1 MTTHFRALL
10 ATFGCLLAASL
21 APADELKLAQ
31 PNRLYHPFNGQGTG
45 TTAATAATPF
55 GPASVAGTG
64 SAPAGQSLATAGS
77 DAGVGFSAGSSR
89 VKQFGAGVTLPTTDA
104 LLYPANSP
112 TIAVEKITL
121 RSSQFGG
128 GFASGVPRYLFGDEI
143 LPPTTRK
150 DLVTSVATNFWRQK
164 PVQPGES
171 FVTAGGTVT
180 PIATSTVNV
189 TSSSTTSRTVTV
201 ASVASGLGVGAT
213 LLGEPIIDIT
223 GTTVTLADNANQT
236 INGSVACTITPAV
249 NYYYSPHAEKSFASQ
264 PGQVTIKWV
273 SALAVSG
280 NNYEVMEET
289 FLVASAASKPIHRI
303 YWNQGGYDGPLVRIA
318 DARIQTANPVF
329 NTSVPKSVLN
339 EIVQPGQ
346 TASNPEVTSTMSFS
360 RQGGM
365 NVLKAYNVEG
375 RLLVEYLG
383 DARIGNDVYTHVGL
397 DIVELVQTP
406 DDNRTTAYL
415 GQSML
420 PHDEDGT
427 LTGSPVG
434 SARNFYAAVVSPAG
448 TTNYYAERTTSGPRE
463 PDDGTAA
470 SDTAY
475 NDVALYWLETGDY
488 GIKWPKY
495 KDRYW
500 LRWSPNF
507 SDYTFQTV
515 DASGSTAAT
524 GLSFPSGALPS
535 LVFQDDPAGAEAS
548 IDATA
553 QSLLVVPGTDQRN
566 RALLKFTSAETAWY
580 VALYTQAEDRAKSLS
595 SVSLSTADGVTT
607 ATVSSTA
614 GLEVGMVATSSSG
627 TGVIARILDST
638 RYTLRDY
645 VPESPVIANPSFEQN
660 AAGGNNGYLTGTTGI
675 SGWTYE
681 GTSRYGLNNASG
693 PFADN
698 GTIPN
703 GTNIAF
709 IQNLLNAGGGLRTT
723 ITGLVAGNTYTVSMG
738 VNSRT
743 VVNNSQLK
751 ITAGTAS
758 TVPETITAGSYQTK
772 TLAFTATATTASL
785 FIENTRIDSDNS
797 LLVDNLSISRTSAT
811 DSLVT
816 YTVESDQAARIDVTT
831 VATVGTRLE
840 PPAGHEV
847 GGYISSGTCY
857 YPAAYRNP
865 FVVGTEAANLGAI
878 IPVNAKPTSKTL
890 TVRWFKKVSAPS
902 KAYNDFYVAGKIGRY
917 TVSYPTNPT
926 QIVLAQGTGSGDLLG
941 DEAATGSVYY
951 ENNSAA
957 TGYNPNEEHAF
968 LFAGRVYALREDLNI
983 FPTGS
988 NYVASNY
995 TSEPYVLVGYTNST
1009 DQRPAMH
1016 AYKVLRENDTY
1027 KFSYTATAGT
1037 LLVKP
1042 YPLPLLPLAMVGDGD
1057 ARTAKDLEI
1066 VGADAPANTATQSDA
1081 AYKGF
1086 TFKDRKGF
1094 TWIHRGPHDVASQTK
1109 SCTPNGTTTV
1119 TLASTTGLAAGMA
1132 VTGTGITGT
1141 ATIVSITNATTLV
1154 LSQTVAT
1161 GSARDWTFVPAFTM
1175 KCYYLSQDGFFLP
1188 GATTQP
1194 AANTILPFLRDASRS
1209 GTTLNLSSIENGSSD
1224 QPLALIYKPAWP
1236 TAAPELAIGE
1246 TLALPKH
1253 GLPQVRGQASAQVFY
1268 QQSIAKDTAN
1278 SLTAKASVTLFDPTR
1293 EKTYAL
1299 SDTGLAA
1306 IPGSITTNSYQGKTY
1321 FQTLSPSLVQRF
1333 YLDPLRGTKGTLV
1346 LKGVFHDEV
1355 AGDDYFDLNVLS
1367 AAEVTS
1373 LKDLVPASDAD
1384 KSPWNA
1390 AIDGLMTK
1398 VETFAENSSKLGT
1411 YIVAG
1416 SSNVGTSTL
1425 ATVSSPDTAVDSYA
1439 LTALGKGAGYVTLVF
1454 GNGNAFTPE
1463 GDPVQVQVI
1472 KVASRL
1478 YTGDLK
1484 VIQSSNPLDEQ
1495 TTLRHS
1501 ADFAANPADYEFDW
1515 RYTSGWPSRPPVYRS
1530 YLTTKLGTGA
1540 TWQVYADPGAALPT
1554 ANQYGTLASGRTVTL
1569 PYTLNLRPAA
1579 KSVNTLT
1586 PTSIGATTT
1595 TGSAPDIVSATEV
1608 NLSSTATIEPGMVV
1622 TGDSLSGSATVLK
1635 VVSGTQFSLSQAPTS
1650 TAQLKF
1656 VTSTYSDEEAAAG
1669 FPGAVLKST
1678 AGVDFTAGVP
1688 AKIIFSASVGGNDGF
1703 VLYVNGVAALAC
1715 NVAKPPIALTNA
1727 GTGLSANGLTQQFNV
1742 DSSYFNQSINTIE
1755 VALYTTNDPNG
1766 FSSVNFNLEAA
1777 VETDLVTSGPD
1788 WLLPGDYNSTTGVDT
1803 INNNTA
1809 IIGGSVTNP
1818 FGGPQFVLNDRWFTL
1833 RYRPKASANNVL
1845 GTPWSRWMPAQFNE
1859 GWIKRVLAGI
1869 NPFSQRVK
1877 DLYNNAVNTDVSMLT
1892 QAGKRWEGNIALT
1905 LDNVNSV
1912 GLIETYETV
1921 LNRAKSMSID
1931 ANTNDPDTNN
1941 ALLLAAG
1948 YLNDLYM
1955 IVGNEAYADAANPT
1969 ISLDDGSVNTSR
1981 FSFEGQVA
1989 SSLDEELALL
1999 RGRNNSV
2006 SPGVQT
2012 APAYNRLYWNYTG
2025 GINSGE
2031 SLYATNYNIKEK
2043 SGQGTA
2049 NGVLDEGDAQL
2060 MFPQGHGDAYG
2071 HYLTALTNYYRLLH
2085 NPNFTWT
2092 PRAEAVTVF
2101 GQPITIDYQDER
2113 KFAAAAA
2120 ALSKS
2125 AQQMCEL
2132 LYRKNYR
2139 DDATSGWS
2147 QFSDSNEAWAL
2158 DETASRSA
2166 QGNLFHWAMTNAILP
2181 VDDATHTGVQ
2191 KIDRTTV
2198 PELGELEALALSL
2211 QTTMDNADAHLNPL
2225 GLSPGA
2231 IAFDISPD
2239 QIKAGTSHY
2248 EQVYGRALTALNNAS
2263 GAFQQAGKMSAS
2275 LRTQQNTL
2283 DDYNTSIVSQESA
2296 YQTQLIEIYG
2306 QPYSG
2311 DIGAGRIYAQE
2322 YYGPDLINW
2331 FVVDRPFANLQ
2342 KDQQGMEATMLSQS
2356 VDMKVTTPTAI
2367 DDFTGMSVQDILKE
2381 SNSKRHVKTQEVTI
2395 DPNQFIQ
2402 YSDSYR
2408 TGGMGTR
2415 AETGELQSALM
2426 EAHIAYLNLKDA
2438 TDAISDVNRDF
2449 QREALLVVETID
2461 NHANQVEY
2469 RKDKEAIIKTRL
2481 GVVAAAETIAEYSTM
2496 WSESIA
2502 AAAEAVKEA
2511 VPGVQGVAVDALA
2524 PVRGTVKT
2532 VALVD
2537 EVTLNNLSFANNII
2551 ARSVGVTIE
2560 KNAMDL
2566 ERDIIAKEYSLEAVQ
2581 LAYEVEQKYRE
2592 MTGMLSSINLAGA
2605 SYQQANERVRAVI
2618 AKGLRVLTERE
2629 TFRKRAA
2636 AVIQGY
2642 RTKDLTFRV
2651 FRDESLAQY
2660 RSLFDLASRYSYLSA
2675 KSYDY
2680 ETGLLGSSA
2689 GQGIFDKIVAS
2700 RSLGDLSGG
2709 TPQATTSALGDPGLA
2724 GTLAQLN
2731 ADFSVA
2737 KGRLGINN
2745 PDQYGTVFSLRSEL
2759 FRLTSDPANTADNDA
2774 WQQTLE
2780 QHIVANVA
2788 ADSDVARYCRN
2799 IAKPDGTA
2807 VPGLIIPFSSTIQH
2821 ALNFFGLDY
2830 AAGDHNYTPSNFAT
2844 KIFSVGIALPGYV
2857 GMDSFAS
2864 GGGAP
2869 VTSSTNSLGA
2879 TPYVY
2884 LIPCGND
2891 SMLAPPLGDTNT
2903 VRTWTV
2909 QDQALPLPFNLGAT
2923 AFNSTQFFDANG
2935 TLTEQPWIL
2944 RKHQAFR
2951 PVADATMF
2959 YSSVPQE
2966 FTNTR
2971 LIGRS
2976 VWNSRWKIVIPA
2988 YTLLKD
2994 EQTGLNRFAA
3004 SVRDIQL
3011 FLRTYSH
3018 SGN

>member
-1 MTTHFRALL
+1 MTTHFRALWAAL
-10 ATFGCLLAASL
+10 GCLLAASL

-64 SAPAGQSLATAGS
+64 SAPAGQSLATTGS

-89 VKQFGAGVTLPTTDA
+89 VKQFGAGATLPTTDA
-104 LLYPANSP
+104 LRYPTNSP
-112 TIAVEKITL
+112 TNAAEKMTL

-143 LPPTTRK
+143 TPPTTRQ
-150 DLVTSVATNFWRQK
+150 DLVTSVAINFWRQK

-171 FVTAGGTVT
+171 FVTSAGTVT
-180 PIATSTVNV
+180 PIANYSVNV

-201 ASVASGLGVGAT
+201 ASVTAGLGVGAT

-236 INGSVACTITPAV
+236 ISGSVACTITPALA
-249 NYYYSPHAEKSFASQ
+249 YYYSPHAEKSFASQ
-264 PGQVTIKWV
+264 PGQVTITWV
-273 SALAVSG
+273 SALPVSG
-280 NNYEVMEET
+280 SNYEVMTET
-289 FLVASAASKPIHRI
+289 FLVASASNRTIHKI
-303 YWNQGGYDGPLVRIA
+303 YWNQAGYDGPMVRIS
-318 DARIQTANPVF
+318 DARIQTVNPVF
-329 NTSVPKSVLN
+329 NTNVPKAVFN
-339 EIVQPGQ
+339 EVVQPGQ
-346 TASNPEVTSTMSFS
+346 VASQPELTSTLSFS
-360 RQGGM
+360 RQAGM

-375 RLLVEYLG
+375 RILVEYLG
-383 DARIGNDVYTHVGL
+383 DARIGNNVFTYVGL
-397 DIVELVQTP
+397 DIVELVQSP

-415 GQSML
+415 GQQLM
-420 PHDEDGT
+420 PHDGDGT
-427 LTGSPVG
+427 LTGAPVG
-434 SARNFYAAVVSPAG
+434 TGGNFYATVSSAAG
-448 TTNYYAERTTSGPRE
+448 TTAYFAERSTSEPKD
-463 PDDGTAA
+463 PDDGTPA
-470 SDTAY
+470 SDAAY
-475 NDVALYWLETGDY
+475 NDVAMYWLEAGDY
-488 GIKWPKY
+488 GINWPKY

-500 LRWSPNF
+500 LRWSPDF
-507 SDYTFQTV
+507 SDYVFQTV
-515 DASGSTAAT
+515 DTSGSTTAT
-524 GLSFPSGALPS
+524 GLAFSNGSLPS
-535 LVFQDDPAGAEAS
+535 IVFQDDPAGAEAS
-548 IDATA
+548 IDATT
-553 QSLLVVPGTDQRN
+553 QSLQVVPGSDKRN
-566 RALLKFTSAETAWY
+566 RALLKFTSADTAWY

-595 SVSLSTADGVTT
+595 ATLSTTNGLTT
-607 ATVSSTA
+607 ATVGSTV
-614 GLEVGMVATSSSG
+614 GLEVGMVISGSLISG
-627 TGVIARILDST
+627 TATIAEITDAT
-638 RYTLRDY
+638 RFTL
-645 VPESPVIANPSFEQN
+645 AGSFT
-660 AAGGNNGYLTGTTGI
+660 A
-675 SGWTYE
+675 
-681 GTSRYGLNNASG
+681 
-693 PFADN
+693 
-698 GTIPN
+698 
-703 GTNIAF
+703 
-709 IQNLLNAGGGLRTT
+709 
-723 ITGLVAGNTYTVSMG
+723 
-738 VNSRT
+738 
-743 VVNNSQLK
+743 
-751 ITAGTAS
+751 TAGTA
-758 TVPETITAGSYQTK
+758 
-772 TLAFTATATTASL
+772 TLKA
-785 FIENTRIDSDNS
+785 
-797 LLVDNLSISRTSAT
+797 
-811 DSLVT
+811 
-816 YTVESDQAARIDVTT
+816 TVESDQAARINESTS
-831 VATVGTRLE
+831 ATVGTRLE
-840 PPAGHEV
+840 PPAGHEL
-847 GGYISSGTCY
+847 GGYISAGTSY
-857 YPAAYRNP
+857 YPAGYLNP
-865 FVVGTEAANLGAI
+865 FSVGMAAANLGAI
-878 IPVNAKPTSKTL
+878 IPINANPNASANTL
-890 TVRWFKKVSAPS
+890 TVRWFKKVIAPS

-917 TVSYPTNPT
+917 TVSYPANPA
-926 QIVLAQGTGSGDLLG
+926 QIVLAQGIGTGDLTG

-951 ENNSAA
+951 ENSSTA

-968 LFAGRVYALREDLNI
+968 MFAGRVYALRDDLNI
-983 FPTGS
+983 YPSGS
-988 NYVASNY
+988 NYVATSY
-995 TSEPYVLVGYTNST
+995 TSEPCVLVAYTNST
-1009 DQRPAMH
+1009 DKRPAMR

-1042 YPLPLLPLAMVGDGD
+1042 YPLPLLPLAMVGTGD
-1057 ARTAKDLEI
+1057 ARTAKDLEV

-1109 SCTPNGTTTV
+1109 SCTTNGTSTV
-1119 TLASTTGLAAGMA
+1119 TLSSTTGLAPGMA

-1141 ATIVSITNATTLV
+1141 ATIVSITNGTTLV

-1161 GSARDWTFVPAFTM
+1161 GSARSWTFVPAFAM
-1175 KCYYLSQDGFFLP
+1175 KCYYLSQNGFFLP

-1194 AANTILPFLRDASRS
+1194 AVGTILPFLRDASRS
-1209 GTTLNLSSIENGSSD
+1209 GTTLNLGSIENGSTD
-1224 QPLALIYKPAWP
+1224 QPLTILYRPAWP
-1236 TAAPELAIGE
+1236 VSAPELTIGE
-1246 TLALPKH
+1246 TLALPKN
-1253 GLPQVRGQASAQVFY
+1253 GLPQVRGQASAQVYY
-1268 QQSIAKDTAN
+1268 QQSIARDSTN
-1278 SLTAKASVTLFDPTR
+1278 STSAKASVALFDPTR

-1299 SDTGLAA
+1299 SATGLAA
-1306 IPGSITTNSYQGKTY
+1306 IPASITTNSYQGKTY
-1321 FQTLSPSLVQRF
+1321 FQTLPPSLVQRF
-1333 YLDPLRGTKGTLV
+1333 YLDPLRGSKGTLV
-1346 LKGVFHDEV
+1346 FKGVFHDEV
-1355 AGDDYFDLNVLS
+1355 AGDDYFDLNVLAPS
-1367 AAEVTS
+1367 EVTL
-1373 LKDLVPASDAD
+1373 LKALVPVSDAD
-1384 KSPWNA
+1384 KSRWDA
-1390 AIDGLMTK
+1390 AIEGLSTT
-1398 VETFAENSSKLGT
+1398 VETFTENLSKLGT
-1411 YIVAG
+1411 YIVSSSTNAG
-1416 SSNVGTSTL
+1416 KSTL

-1439 LTALGKGAGYVTLVF
+1439 LTALGKGSGYVTLVF

-1463 GDPVQVQVI
+1463 GDPVQVQVL

-1501 ADFAANPADYEFDW
+1501 ADFAGNPADYEFDW
-1515 RYTSGWPSRPPVYRS
+1515 RYTSGWPSQPPVYRS
-1530 YLTTKLGTGA
+1530 HLATKLGTSA

-1554 ANQYGTLASGRTVTL
+1554 SAQYSALAPGRTFTL
-1569 PYTLNLRPAA
+1569 PTSLNLRPAA
-1579 KSVNTLT
+1579 RAVNTLT

-1595 TGSAPDIVSATEV
+1595 TGTAPDIVAATAV
-1608 NLSSTATIEPGMVV
+1608 NLASTATIEPGMVV
-1622 TGDSLSGSATVLK
+1622 TGDGLSGSATVLS
-1635 VVSGTQFSLSQAPTS
+1635 VVSSTQFTLSQAPTS
-1650 TAQLKF
+1650 TAQLRF
-1656 VTSTYSDEEAAAG
+1656 VTSTYTDEEAVAG
-1669 FPGAVLKST
+1669 YPGAVLKSST
-1678 AGVDFTAGVP
+1678 GVDFTSGVP
-1688 AKIIFSASVGGNDGF
+1688 AKIIFSASLGGNDGF
-1703 VLYVNGVAALAC
+1703 VLYVNGVAALAS
-1715 NVAKPPIALTNA
+1715 NVNNAPIAVTNA
-1727 GTGLSANGLTQQFNV
+1727 GTGLSATGLSQQF
-1742 DSSYFNQSINTIE
+1742 SLAPGYFSQGANTIE
-1755 VALYTTNDPNG
+1755 LALFTTNDPNG
-1766 FSSVNFNLEAA
+1766 SSSVNFQLEAA
-1777 VETDLVTSGPD
+1777 VETDLVTGGSD
-1788 WLLPGDYNSTTGVDT
+1788 WLLPGDYNTGTGADD
-1803 INNNTA
+1803 INTNTA
-1809 IIGGSVTNP
+1809 IVGGSVTNP
-1818 FGGPQFVLNDRWFTL
+1818 FGGPTFVLNDRWFTL
-1833 RYRPKASANNVL
+1833 RYRPKSSANNVL

-1892 QAGKRWEGNIALT
+1892 QAGKRWEGNVALT

-1999 RGRNNSV
+1999 RGRSNSV

-2043 SGQGTA
+2043 SGQSTA
-2049 NGVLDEGDAQL
+2049 NGTVDEADAQL

-2071 HYLTALTNYYRLLH
+2071 HYLTSLTNYYRLLH

-2101 GQPITIDYQDER
+2101 GQPITVDYQDER

-2120 ALSKS
+2120 ALGKS

-2132 LYRKNYR
+2132 LFRKNYR
-2139 DDATSGWS
+2139 DDASSGWS
-2147 QFSDSNEAWAL
+2147 QFSDATEAWAL
-2158 DETASRSA
+2158 DETGSRSA
-2166 QGNLFHWAMTNAILP
+2166 QGNLFHWAMANALLP
-2181 VDDATHTGVQ
+2181 DVDATHTGVQ

-2198 PELGELEALALSL
+2198 PELGEMEALALSL

-2225 GLSPGA
+2225 GLSSGA
-2231 IAFDISPD
+2231 VAFDISPD

-2283 DDYNTSIVSQESA
+2283 DDYNSAMSDQETA
-2296 YQTQLIEIYG
+2296 FQKQLIEIYG

-2311 DIGAGRIYAQE
+2311 DIGPGKIYAQD
-2322 YYGPDLINW
+2322 YNGPDLLNW
-2331 FVVDRPFANLQ
+2331 FVVDRPFPTLQ
-2342 KDQQGMEATMLSQS
+2342 KDSDGIEATMVSQS
-2356 VDMKVTTPTAI
+2356 VEMKVTTPTEI
-2367 DDFTGMSVQDILKE
+2367 NDFTGKAVQDILNQSE
-2381 SNSKRHVKTQEVTI
+2381 DRTQVITQTVTI

-2402 YSDSYR
+2402 YSDSFR

-2415 AETGELQSALM
+2415 PETGELQSALM
-2426 EAHIAYLNLKDA
+2426 EAHLAYLNLKNA
-2438 TDAISDVNRDF
+2438 VDAITDVNRDF
-2449 QREALLVVETID
+2449 QREANLALDALATAAEKADIQDGTQAAV
-2461 NHANQVEY
+2461 Y
-2469 RKDKEAIIKTRL
+2469 RKAQAK
-2481 GVVAAAETIAEYSTM
+2481 AAAETYSDALDLIITNLDATTKTLEVTIPDIVGLAYNVSMGARGAIYFTKQLSQGFLRTNRFVSSTIARGLQADMDNDLFEVNSRL
-2496 WSESIA
+2496 
-2502 AAAEAVKEA
+2502 AAE
-2511 VPGVQGVAVDALA
+2511 DA
-2524 PVRGTVKT
+2524 
-2532 VALVD
+2532 
-2537 EVTLNNLSFANNII
+2537 
-2551 ARSVGVTIE
+2551 
-2560 KNAMDL
+2560 DL
-2566 ERDIIAKEYSLEAVQ
+2566 QNKQ

-2592 MTGMLSSINLAGA
+2592 MTGMLSSLNLAGA
-2605 SYQQANERVRAVI
+2605 NYQQANERVRAVI

-2759 FRLTSDPANTADNDA
+2759 FRLTSDPTSTADDDA

-2780 QHIVANVA
+2780 QHMVANVA
-2788 ADSDVARYCRN
+2788 ADSDVAKHCRN

-2821 ALNFFGLDY
+2821 SLNFFGLEY

-2844 KIFSVGIALPGYV
+2844 KIYSVGIALPGYV

-2869 VTSSTNSLGA
+2869 VTSGPNALGA

-2959 YSSVPQE
+2959 YGSVPQE

-2988 YTLLKD
+2988 YTLLND

-3004 SVRDIQL
+3004 SVSDIQL

>member
-1 MTTHFRALL
+1 MTLHLRALL
-10 ATFGCLLAASL
+10 AMTVGLLGASM
-21 APADELKLAQ
+21 ASARADELKLTQ
-31 PNRLYHPFNGQGTG
+31 PNRLYQPFNGTGTG
-45 TTAATAATPF
+45 SSAATAATPF
-55 GPASVAGTG
+55 GPASVSGTG
-64 SAPAGQSLATAGS
+64 SAPAGISLATGGS
-77 DAGVGFSAGSSR
+77 DAAVGFSGGSTR
-89 VKQFGAGVTLPTTDA
+89 VKQFSAGATLPTTNA
-104 LLYPANSP
+104 TLYPAN
-112 TIAVEKITL
+112 TGGGIIL
-121 RSSQFGG
+121 RSSHFGG
-128 GFASGVPRYLFGDEI
+128 HFASGVPRYMFSDEI
-143 LPPTTRK
+143 VPPTTRK
-150 DLVTSVATNFWRQK
+150 DLLTTVSPGFWRQM

-171 FVTAGGTVT
+171 FLTAQGTLT
-180 PIATSTVNV
+180 PVPTFSVNV

-201 ASVASGLGVGAT
+201 ASVTAGLGVGAT

-223 GTTVTLADNANQT
+223 GTTVTLASNADQT
-236 INGSVACTITPAV
+236 ISGSVACTITPALT
-249 NYYYSPHAEKSFASQ
+249 YYYSPHAEKTFASQ
-264 PGQVTIKWV
+264 PGQVTISWV
-273 SALAVSG
+273 SSLPVSG
-280 NNYEVMEET
+280 SNYEIMSET
-289 FLVASAASKPIHRI
+289 FLVASASSRTIHKI
-303 YWNQGGYDGPLVRIA
+303 YWNQGGYDGPLVSIG
-318 DARIQTANPVF
+318 DSRIQTANPIF
-329 NTSVPKSVLN
+329 NTNVPKAVLN
-339 EIVQPGQ
+339 EVVAPGQ
-346 TASNPEVTSTMSFS
+346 VASTPELTSTLSFS
-360 RQGGM
+360 RQSGM

-375 RLLVEYLG
+375 RILIEYLG
-383 DARIGNDVYTHVGL
+383 SARIGNYIYTHVGL
-397 DIVELVQTP
+397 DVVEMEQTP

-415 GQSML
+415 GQQLM
-420 PHDEDGT
+420 PHDGDGT
-427 LTGSPVG
+427 LTGFPAGAG
-434 SARNFYAAVVSPAG
+434 SNAYATVSSAAG
-448 TTNYYAERTTSGPRE
+448 TTTYFAERTTSDARD
-463 PDDGTAA
+463 PDDGNPA
-470 SDTAY
+470 SPSAY
-475 NDVALYWLETGDY
+475 NDVAMYWMQTGDY
-488 GIKWPKY
+488 GINWPKF

-500 LRWSPNF
+500 LRWSPDF

-515 DASGSTAAT
+515 DESGSTAAT
-524 GLSFPSGALPS
+524 GLRFSNGMLPNI
-535 LVFQDDPAGAEAS
+535 VFQDDPAGAEAT
-548 IDATA
+548 IDATI
-553 QSLLVVPGTDQRN
+553 QTLLVSPGTDKRN
-566 RALLKFTSAETAWY
+566 RALLKFTSSDTAWY
-580 VALYTQAEDRAKSLS
+580 VPLYTQADTRVRSLATTLATDS
-595 SVSLSTADGVTT
+595 SSGSLI
-607 ATVSSTA
+607 ATVGSTT
-614 GLEVGMVATSSSG
+614 GLEVGMNVSG
-627 TGVIARILDST
+627 TGMTDPATIGSILDET
-638 RYTLRDY
+638 HYTLNHQP
-645 VPESPVIANPSFEQN
+645 VPTIPNPSFEQN
-660 AAGGNNGYLTGTTGI
+660 TAPTYSDNPSDI
-675 SGWTYE
+675 PGWTFT
-681 GTSRYGLNNASG
+681 GAHGVNNSNG

-698 GTIPN
+698 GTIPD
-703 GTNIAF
+703 GTNVAF
-709 IQNLLNAGGGLRTT
+709 WQGGGSATT
-723 ITGLVAGNTYTVSMG
+723 TVTGLVAGGSYDIQFSVNRRSSNGSSGSGNIYVDFKISVDGTEKLSQAVSTTG
-738 VNSRT
+738 
-743 VVNNSQLK
+743 
-751 ITAGTAS
+751 
-758 TVPETITAGSYQTK
+758 YQTK
-772 TLAFTATATTASL
+772 NVSFTAIGTTASL
-785 FIENTRIDSDNS
+785 AVVTATGGDAS
-797 LLVDNLSISRTSAT
+797 LLLDNFSVRRSTISQN
-811 DSLVT
+811 LT
-816 YTVESDQAARIDVTT
+816 YTVEDDALGPINTG
-831 VATVGTRLE
+831 ATVGTRLA

-857 YPAAYRNP
+857 YPGGYQNP
-865 FVVGTEAANLGAI
+865 FSAGVATANLGAI
-878 IPVNAKPTSKTL
+878 IPVNAMPGSNTL
-890 TVRWFKKVSAPS
+890 TVRWFKKVIAPS

-917 TVSYPTNPT
+917 TVSYPSNPS
-926 QIVLAQGTGSGDLLG
+926 QIVLAQGIGTGDLTG
-941 DEAATGSVYY
+941 DEATGSVYY
-951 ENNSAA
+951 QNDSAA
-957 TGYNPNEEHAF
+957 AGYNPNEEHAF
-968 LFAGRVYALREDLNI
+968 MFAGRVYALREDLNVY
-983 FPTGS
+983 PTGS
-988 NYVASNY
+988 NYVASSY
-995 TSEPYVLVGYTNST
+995 TSEPSVLVAYTNSA

-1016 AYKVLRENDTY
+1016 AYKVLRENATY
-1027 KFSYTATAGT
+1027 QFNYTATAGT

-1066 VGADAPANTATQSDA
+1066 TGADAPANPAAQDDA

-1094 TWIHRGPHDVASQTK
+1094 TWIHRGPHDAASLNR
-1109 SCTPNGTTTV
+1109 SCTTNGTTTV

-1132 VTGTGITGT
+1132 VSGTGITGT
-1141 ATIVSITNATTLV
+1141 ATVVSITNGTTLV

-1161 GSARDWTFVPAFTM
+1161 GSARSWTFVPAFTM

-1194 AANTILPFLRDASRS
+1194 AAGTILPYLRGASRS
-1209 GTTLNLSSIENGSSD
+1209 GTRLRLSSIDIGSDD
-1224 QPLALIYKPAWP
+1224 QPLAILYNPVWP
-1236 TAAPELAIGE
+1236 GAAPELTIGE
-1246 TLALPKH
+1246 TLALSKH
-1253 GLPQVRGQASAQVFY
+1253 GLPQVRGQASAQVLY

-1278 SLTAKASVTLFDPTR
+1278 SLSAKASVSLFDPTR

-1299 SDTGLAA
+1299 SSTGLSA

-1321 FQTLSPSLVQRF
+1321 FQTLPPSLAQRF

-1346 LKGVFHDEV
+1346 FKGVFHDEV
-1355 AGDDYFDLNVLS
+1355 AGDDYFDLNVL
-1367 AAEVTS
+1367 APAEVTL
-1373 LKDLVPASDAD
+1373 LKNLVPGSDTD
-1384 KSPWNA
+1384 KSRWDT
-1390 AIDGLMTK
+1390 AIDGLSTT
-1398 VETFAENSSKLGT
+1398 VETFTENSSKLGT
-1411 YIVAG
+1411 YIV
-1416 SSNVGTSTL
+1416 SNSINADKSTL
-1425 ATVSSPDTAVDSYA
+1425 ATVSNPDTAVDSYA

-1472 KVASRL
+1472 KVAPRL

-1501 ADFAANPADYEFDW
+1501 ADFAAHPEDYEFDW
-1515 RYTSGWPSRPPVYRS
+1515 RYTSGWPSQPPVYLS
-1530 YLTTKLGTGA
+1530 SMASKIGSGSAWKMYT
-1540 TWQVYADPGAALPT
+1540 DPGAALPST
-1554 ANQYGTLASGRTVTL
+1554 AQYNSLAPGRTVTL
-1569 PYTLNLRPAA
+1569 PYSLNLRPAA
-1579 KSVNTLT
+1579 KAVNNLM

-1595 TGSAPDIVSATEV
+1595 TGTAPNILSSTAV
-1608 NLSSTATIEPGMVV
+1608 NVASTATIEPGMAV
-1622 TGDSLSGSATVLK
+1622 TGAGLSGSATVLS
-1635 VVSGTQFSLSQAPTS
+1635 VVNATQITLSQAPTS
-1650 TAQLKF
+1650 TDKLKF
-1656 VTSTYSDEEAAAG
+1656 VTSTYTDEEAAAG
-1669 FPGAVLKST
+1669 FPGAVLKSDV
-1678 AGVDFTAGVP
+1678 GVDFTSGVP
-1688 AKIIFSASVGGNDGF
+1688 ANIILSADLGANDGF
-1703 VLYVNGVAALAC
+1703 VLYVNGVAALAS
-1715 NVAKPPIALTNA
+1715 NVSHAPIAVTNA
-1727 GTGLSANGLTQQFNV
+1727 GTGLSATGLSQQFSLAPV
-1742 DSSYFNQSINTIE
+1742 YFSEGANTLE

-1766 FSSVNFNLEAA
+1766 FSSVNFKLEAA
-1777 VETDLVTSGPD
+1777 VETDLVTSGSD
-1788 WLLPGDYNSTTGVDT
+1788 WLWPSDYNSATGADT
-1803 INNNTA
+1803 INTNTA
-1809 IIGGSVTNP
+1809 IVGGSVTNP
-1818 FGGPQFVLNDRWFTL
+1818 FGGPTFVLNDRWFTL
-1833 RYRPKASANNVL
+1833 RYRPKSSANNVL
-1845 GTPWSRWMPAQFNE
+1845 GTDWSRWMPAQFNE

-1905 LDNVNSV
+1905 LDNVDNV

-1999 RGRNNSV
+1999 RGRDNSV

-2031 SLYATNYNIKEK
+2031 SIYATNYNIKEK
-2043 SGQGTA
+2043 SGQATA
-2049 NGVLDEGDAQL
+2049 DGVVDEADAQL

-2101 GQPITIDYQDER
+2101 GQPVTIDYQDER

-2120 ALSKS
+2120 ALGNS
-2125 AQQMCEL
+2125 AQQMCDL
-2132 LYRKNYR
+2132 LFRKDYQ
-2139 DDATSGWS
+2139 DDPTSGWS
-2147 QFSDSNEAWAL
+2147 QFSDSSENWGL
-2158 DETASRSA
+2158 DETVSRSA
-2166 QGNLFHWAMTNAILP
+2166 QGNLFHWAMANALLP
-2181 VDDATHTGVQ
+2181 ADDTHHTGVQ

-2198 PELGELEALALSL
+2198 PELGELETLAVSL

-2225 GLSPGA
+2225 GLNPGA

-2248 EQVYGRALTALNNAS
+2248 EQVYGRALSALNNAS

-2283 DDYNTSIVSQESA
+2283 DDYNTAISSQETA

-2311 DIGAGRIYAQE
+2311 DIGPGKIYAQG
-2322 YYGPDLINW
+2322 YNGPDLINW

-2342 KDQQGMEATMLSQS
+2342 KDSDGIEATMVSQE
-2356 VDMKVTTPTAI
+2356 VEMKVTTPAAI
-2367 DDFTGMSVQDILKE
+2367 DDFTGKTVQDILNI
-2381 SNSKRHVKTQEVTI
+2381 SNDTQEVITQTVTI

-2408 TGGMGTR
+2408 ASGMGTR
-2415 AETGELQSALM
+2415 PEAGELQSALM
-2426 EAHIAYLNLKDA
+2426 EAHISYLNLSNA
-2438 TDAISDVNRDF
+2438 VGAITDVNRDF
-2449 QREALLVVETID
+2449 QREAQLVLDIID
-2461 NHANQVEY
+2461 NHASQVAY
-2469 RKDKEAIIKTRL
+2469 RAQKEAAIKTQI
-2481 GVVAAAETIAEYSTM
+2481 GVVAAAETISEYTSM
-2496 WSESIA
+2496 LSEYLDGQTTSI
-2502 AAAEAVKEA
+2502 KEMLPTVVGLA
-2511 VPGVQGVAVDALA
+2511 NDAFSA
-2524 PVRGTVKT
+2524 VRGGTVLAGAIGKG
-2532 VALVD
+2532 VLA
-2537 EVTLNNLSFANNII
+2537 SAAFANNVI

-2560 KNAMDL
+2560 KDSMDL
-2566 ERDIIAKEYSLEAVQ
+2566 ESAITAQEYGLEAVQ

-2618 AKGLRVLTERE
+2618 AKGLRVLAERE

-2636 AVIQGY
+2636 ALIQGY

-2651 FRDESLAQY
+2651 FRDEALAQY

-2759 FRLTSDPANTADNDA
+2759 FRLTSDPASTADDDA

-2788 ADSDVARYCRN
+2788 ADSDVAKHCRN

-2844 KIFSVGIALPGYV
+2844 KIYSVGIALPGYQ
-2857 GMDSFAS
+2857 GMDSYATGIAGS
-2864 GGGAP
+2864 GGP
-2869 VTSSTNSLGA
+2869 VANANNSLGA

-2923 AFNSTQFFDANG
+2923 AFNSTQFFNANG

-2959 YSSVPQE
+2959 YGSVPQE

-3004 SVRDIQL
+3004 SVKDVQL

>member
-1 MTTHFRALL
+1 MKKHFRALL
-10 ATFGCLLAASL
+10 AMFGCLLAASL
-21 APADELKLAQ
+21 AQADELKLAQ

-45 TTAATAATPF
+45 TAAATAATPF
-55 GPASVAGTG
+55 GPASVSGTA
-64 SAPAGQSLATAGS
+64 SAPAGINLATQGS
-77 DAGVGFSAGSSR
+77 DAAVGFSAGSSR
-89 VKQFGAGVTLPTTDA
+89 VRALSGVMPTTDA
-104 LLYPANSP
+104 ALYPSNTAGS
-112 TIAVEKITL
+112 IVL

-128 GFASGVPRYLFGDEI
+128 GFASGVPRYMFGDEI

-150 DLVTSVATNFWRQK
+150 DLVTSVATGFWRQK

-171 FVTAGGTVT
+171 FATAEGAVV
-180 PIATSTVNV
+180 PLAASSVNV

-201 ASVASGLGVGAT
+201 ASATSGLGVGAT

-236 INGSVACTITPAV
+236 ISGLVACPITPALA
-249 NYYYSPHAEKSFASQ
+249 YYYSPHAEKSFASQ
-264 PGQVTIKWV
+264 PGQVTITWV
-273 SALAVSG
+273 SSLAVSG
-280 NNYEVMEET
+280 SNYEVMSET
-289 FLVASAASKPIHRI
+289 FLVASAASKPIHKI
-303 YWNQGGYDGPLVRIA
+303 YWNQGGYDGPLVRIT

-329 NTSVPKSVLN
+329 NTIVPKAVLN
-339 EIVQPGQ
+339 EVVQPGQ
-346 TASNPEVTSTMSFS
+346 TASSPELTSTLGFS

-383 DARIGNDVYTHVGL
+383 EARIGNEVYTHVGL
-397 DIVELVQTP
+397 DIVELVQNP

-415 GQSML
+415 GQQML
-420 PHDEDGT
+420 PHDDDAT
-427 LTGSPVG
+427 LVGSPVG
-434 SARNFYAAVVSPAG
+434 SGRNFYAAVVSPSG
-448 TTNYYAERTTSGPRE
+448 TTNYFAERTTSDAKN
-463 PDDGTAA
+463 PDDGTPA
-470 SDTAY
+470 SATAY
-475 NDVALYWLETGDY
+475 NDVALYWLDTGDY
-488 GIKWPKY
+488 GINWPKY

-500 LRWSPNF
+500 LRWSPDF
-507 SDYTFQTV
+507 SDYAFQTV

-524 GLSFPSGALPS
+524 GLVFPSGALPS
-535 LVFQDDPAGAEAS
+535 LVFQDDPAGTEAS

-553 QSLLVVPGTDQRN
+553 QSLLVTPGSDQRN
-566 RALLKFTSAETAWY
+566 RALLKFNSAETAWY
-580 VALYTQAEDRAKSLS
+580 VALYTQAEDRSKLLS
-595 SVSLSTADGVTT
+595 SATLSTANGVTT
-607 ATVSSTA
+607 ATVGSTL
-614 GLEVGMVATSSSG
+614 GLEVGMVLSGPLLSG
-627 TGVIARILDST
+627 TATIASITDGT
-638 RYTLRDY
+638 HFTLGG
-645 VPESPVIANPSFEQN
+645 SF
-660 AAGGNNGYLTGTTGI
+660 AAAVGT
-675 SGWTYE
+675 
-681 GTSRYGLNNASG
+681 A
-693 PFADN
+693 A
-698 GTIPN
+698 
-703 GTNIAF
+703 
-709 IQNLLNAGGGLRTT
+709 LNA
-723 ITGLVAGNTYTVSMG
+723 
-738 VNSRT
+738 
-743 VVNNSQLK
+743 
-751 ITAGTAS
+751 
-758 TVPETITAGSYQTK
+758 
-772 TLAFTATATTASL
+772 
-785 FIENTRIDSDNS
+785 
-797 LLVDNLSISRTSAT
+797 
-811 DSLVT
+811 
-816 YTVESDQAARIDVTT
+816 TVESDQAARIDVSTS
-831 VATVGTRLE
+831 ATVGTRLE
-840 PPAGHEV
+840 PPAGHEA

-857 YPAAYRNP
+857 YPAAYESP
-865 FVVGTEAANLGAI
+865 FSVGMDAANRGAI
-878 IPVNAKPTSKTL
+878 IPVNAKPNSNTL

-917 TVSYPTNPT
+917 TVSYPSSPT
-926 QIVLAQGTGSGDLLG
+926 QIVLAQGIGSGDLLG
-941 DEAATGSVYY
+941 DEAATGRVYY
-951 ENNSAA
+951 ENDSAA

-968 LFAGRVYALREDLNI
+968 MFAGRVYALREDLNI
-983 FPTGS
+983 YPSGS
-988 NYVASNY
+988 NYVDSNY
-995 TSEPYVLVGYTNST
+995 TSEPSVLVAYTNSV

-1016 AYKVLRENDTY
+1016 AYKVLRENDSY
-1027 KFSYTATAGT
+1027 KFSYPATAGT

-1057 ARTAKDLEI
+1057 ARTAKDIEI
-1066 VGADAPANTATQSDA
+1066 VGADAPANTATQSDD

-1094 TWIHRGPHDVASQTK
+1094 TWIHRGPHDAASQTK
-1109 SCTPNGTTTV
+1109 SCTPNGTATV

-1132 VTGTGITGT
+1132 VTGVGIAGT
-1141 ATIVSITNATTLV
+1141 ATLVSIANGTSLV
-1154 LSQTVAT
+1154 LSQAVAA
-1161 GSARDWTFVPAFTM
+1161 GSAQSWTFVPAFTM
-1175 KCYYLSQDGFFLP
+1175 KCYYLSQDGFYLP
-1188 GATTQP
+1188 GAATQP
-1194 AANTILPFLRDASRS
+1194 VAGTILPFLRDASRS
-1209 GTTLNLSSIENGSSD
+1209 GTTLNLTSIDNGSAD
-1224 QPLALIYKPAWP
+1224 QPLALLYKPTWP
-1236 TAAPELAIGE
+1236 TAVPEIAIGE

-1278 SLTAKASVTLFDPTR
+1278 SLADKASVALFDPTR

-1321 FQTLSPSLVQRF
+1321 FQTLPPSLASRF
-1333 YLDPLRGTKGTLV
+1333 YLDPLRGPKGTLV
-1346 LKGVFHDEV
+1346 FKGVFHDEV

-1367 AAEVTS
+1367 PAEVTS
-1373 LKDLVPASDAD
+1373 LNDLVPSTDAD
-1384 KSPWNA
+1384 KAAWDA
-1390 AIDGLMTK
+1390 AIAGLTTK
-1398 VETFAENSSKLGT
+1398 VETFVENPSKLGT
-1411 YIVAG
+1411 YIA
-1416 SSNVGTSTL
+1416 SSPTSVGNNTL
-1425 ATVSSPDTAVDSYA
+1425 ATVSNPDTAVDSYA
-1439 LTALGKGAGYVTLVF
+1439 LTAQGKGAGYVTLVF

-1495 TTLRHS
+1495 TSLRHS
-1501 ADFAANPADYEFDW
+1501 ADFAGNPADYEFDW
-1515 RYTSGWPSRPPVYRS
+1515 RYTSGWPSQPPVYHS
-1530 YLTTKLGTGA
+1530 YLTTKLGSGA

-1554 ANQYGTLASGRTVTL
+1554 ADQYHALAAGRTVTL
-1569 PYTLNLRPAA
+1569 PFSLNLRPAA
-1579 KSVNTLT
+1579 KAVNTLT
-1586 PTSIGATTT
+1586 PTSIGATTI
-1595 TGSAPDIVSATEV
+1595 TGTAPNIVSSTAV
-1608 NLSSTATIEPGMVV
+1608 NLSSTSTIEPGMVV
-1622 TGDSLSGSATVLK
+1622 TGDGLSASATVLS
-1635 VVSGTQFSLSQAPTS
+1635 VVSSTQFTLSHAPTS
-1650 TAQLKF
+1650 LAQLTF
-1656 VTSTYSDEEAAAG
+1656 VTSTYSDAEAAAG

-1678 AGVDFTAGVP
+1678 AGVDFASGVP
-1688 AKIIFSASVGGNDGF
+1688 ADIIFSSSLSENDGF
-1703 VLYVNGVAALAC
+1703 VLYVNGVAALAY
-1715 NVAKPPIALTNA
+1715 NVANSPLALTNA
-1727 GTGLSANGLTQQFNV
+1727 GTGLSASGLGEQFNL
-1742 DSSYFNQSINTIE
+1742 DSSYFKQGANAIE
-1755 VALYTTNDPNG
+1755 VALFTSNDPNG
-1766 FSSVNFNLEAA
+1766 SSSVHFKLEAA
-1777 VETDLVTSGPD
+1777 VETDLVTSGAD
-1788 WLLPGDYNSTTGVDT
+1788 WQLPGDYNASSGADT
-1803 INNNTA
+1803 INTNTA
-1809 IIGGSVTNP
+1809 IIGGNVLNP

-1999 RGRNNSV
+1999 RGRDNSV
-2006 SPGVQT
+2006 SPGVMT

-2031 SLYATNYNIKEK
+2031 SMYATNYNIKEK
-2043 SGQGTA
+2043 SGQSTA
-2049 NGVLDEGDAQL
+2049 NGVVDEADAQL

-2101 GQPITIDYQDER
+2101 GQPITVDYQDER

-2120 ALSKS
+2120 ALGKS

-2132 LYRKNYR
+2132 LFRKNYQ
-2139 DDATSGWS
+2139 DDASSGWT
-2147 QFSDSNEAWAL
+2147 QFSDSSAAWAL
-2158 DETASRSA
+2158 DETESRSA
-2166 QGNLFHWAMTNAILP
+2166 QGNLFHWAMANALLP
-2181 VDDATHTGVQ
+2181 DVDATHTGVQ

-2225 GLSPGA
+2225 GLSSGA

-2239 QIKAGTSHY
+2239 QIQAGTSHY

-2263 GAFQQAGKMSAS
+2263 GAFQQAGKMSAA
-2275 LRTQQNTL
+2275 LRTQQSTL
-2283 DDYNTSIVSQESA
+2283 DDYNTAIISQETA

-2306 QPYSG
+2306 QPYAG
-2311 DIGAGRIYAQE
+2311 DIGAGKIYAQD
-2322 YYGPDLINW
+2322 YFGPDLLNW

-2342 KDQQGMEATMLSQS
+2342 KDTQGIEATMVSQS
-2356 VDMKVTTPTAI
+2356 VDMRVTTPTAI
-2367 DDFTGMSVQDILKE
+2367 DDFTGMTVQDILKE
-2381 SNSKRHVKTQEVTI
+2381 SNRPHHVTTQTVTI

-2408 TGGMGTR
+2408 AGGMGTR
-2415 AETGELQSALM
+2415 AETGELQSALL

-2438 TDAISDVNRDF
+2438 SDAISDVNRDF
-2449 QREALLVVETID
+2449 QREARLVVDTIE

-2469 RKDKEAIIKTRL
+2469 RERKEAIIKTRL
-2481 GVVAAAETIAEYSTM
+2481 GVVAAAETIAEYTAM
-2496 WSESIA
+2496 LAEYLDGQTTSIA
-2502 AAAEAVKEA
+2502 EMIPKVIGLAT
-2511 VPGVQGVAVDALA
+2511 DAFSA
-2524 PVRGTVKT
+2524 VRGATVTTGKIGKGVLASAT
-2532 VALVD
+2532 
-2537 EVTLNNLSFANNII
+2537 FANDVI

-2560 KNAMDL
+2560 KNFMDL
-2566 ERDIIAKEYSLEAVQ
+2566 ELAITGQEYSLEAVQ

-2592 MTGMLSSINLAGA
+2592 MTGMLSSLNLVGA
-2605 SYQQANERVRAVI
+2605 SYQQANERVRGVL
-2618 AKGLRVLTERE
+2618 AKGLRVLNERE

-2680 ETGLLGSSA
+2680 ETGLLGSRA
-2689 GQGIFDKIVAS
+2689 GQTIFDKIVAS

-2709 TPQATTSALGDPGLA
+2709 TPQATTSTLGDPGLA

-2745 PDQYGTVFSLRSEL
+2745 PDRYGTVFSLRAEL
-2759 FRLTSDPANTADNDA
+2759 FRLTSDPSSTGDDKA

-2807 VPGLIIPFSSTIQH
+2807 VPGIILSFSSTIQH
-2821 ALNFFGLDY
+2821 GLNFFGLDY
-2830 AAGDHNYTPSNFAT
+2830 AAGDHNYTPSDFAT
-2844 KIFSVGIALPGYV
+2844 KIYSVGIALPGYQ
-2857 GMDSFAS
+2857 GMDNYATGATGSTGADTAS
-2864 GGGAP
+2864 PNA
-2869 VTSSTNSLGA
+2869 LGA

-2923 AFNSTQFFDANG
+2923 AFNNTQFFDASG
-2935 TLTEQPWIL
+2935 TLTERPWIL

-2959 YSSVPQE
+2959 YGSVPQE

-2994 EQTGLNRFAA
+2994 EQTGLSRFAA
-3004 SVRDIQL
+3004 SVQDIQL